1 MYVRHY
7 RGVKVTTPVI
17 EQAVSEQAVSEQAIP
32 VQAISEES
40 IGQFRASL
48 VSMDRS
54 IDNAAR
60 VNLLRALEELKAS
73 CAGAQALL
81 AADLDAFTRKDRSER
96 GVPRSYQ
103 GRGINAQIALAR
115 RESAWFGTQHLN
127 LARALNDEMP
137 HTLRLL
143 VDGSISE
150 HQATIL
156 MRETACLTT
165 QDRATLDRE
174 FCCDAA
180 ILDGC
185 GNHQLTERIRA
196 RTAEIDADS
205 VARRARK
212 AVGDRRVTA
221 RPAPDTMCWL
231 NVFLPV
237 AEGIAVHA
245 TLGRDAD
252 SVLAGGDERT
262 RAQIMA
268 DLLVERVTGIGRAT
282 PTPVTVNL
290 VVSDQSLL
298 GDSTDPAHVH
308 GYGPVPADIAREWIA
323 KSSEDS
329 EAMATVRKIYA
340 CPDTG
345 AMTAMESTARTFPKG
360 LARLIELRDR
370 SCRTPWCDAPV
381 RHRDHIRDHNKGGP
395 TSAANGAGLCAA
407 CNYAKQGLDWS
418 AEPAPGNRHTFTT
431 TTPTGHRY
439 SSAAPPLPIP
449 WAGPDAA

>member
-1 MYVRHY
+1 
-7 RGVKVTTPVI
+7 
-17 EQAVSEQAVSEQAIP
+17 
-32 VQAISEES
+32 
-40 IGQFRASL
+40 
-48 VSMDRS
+48 MDRS
-54 IDNAAR
+54 IDNEAR
-60 VNLLRALEELKAS
+60 VDLLRALEELKAS

-81 AADLDAFTRKDRSER
+81 AADLDALTRKERSER
-96 GVPRSYQ
+96 GVPRTYQ
-103 GRGINAQIALAR
+103 GRGINAQVALAR
-115 RESAWFGTQHLN
+115 RESVWFGTRHLS
-127 LARALNDEMP
+127 LARALNDELP

-143 VDGSISE
+143 VRGSISE
-150 HQATIL
+150 HQATII
-156 MRETACLTT
+156 MRETACLTA

-174 FCCDAA
+174 FCCDAT
-180 ILDGC
+180 ILAGC
-185 GNHQLTERIRA
+185 GDHQLAARIRT
-196 RTAEIDADS
+196 RTAEIDAAS

-221 RPAPDTMCWL
+221 RPAPDTMCYL
-231 NVFLPV
+231 SVLLPV

-245 TLGRDAD
+245 TLRRDAD
-252 SVLAGGDERT
+252 SVLAGGDKRT
-262 RAQIMA
+262 HAQIMA
-268 DLLVERVTGIGRAT
+268 DLLVERVTGIGRAA
-282 PTPVTVNL
+282 PTPITVNL

-329 EAMATVRKIYA
+329 ETTATVRKIYA

-381 RHRDHIRDHNKGGP
+381 RHRDHIRDHKSGGP

-418 AEPAPGNRHTFTT
+418 AEPVPGNRHTFTT

-439 SSAAPPLPIP
+439 SSVAPPLPTP

>member
-7 RGVKVTTPVI
+7 RGVKVTT
-17 EQAVSEQAVSEQAIP
+17 QVSEQAISK
-32 VQAISEES
+32 QTISEET

-60 VNLLRALEELKAS
+60 VDLLRALEELKAS

-81 AADLDAFTRKDRSER
+81 AADLDAFTRKDRGER
-96 GVPRSYQ
+96 GVPRAYQ

-115 RESAWFGTQHLN
+115 RESAWFGTQHLS

-143 VDGSISE
+143 VRGSISE

-156 MRETACLTT
+156 MRETACLTV

-180 ILDGC
+180 ILDGW

-196 RTAEIDADS
+196 RTAEIDSDS

-212 AVGDRRVTA
+212 AVGDRRVTS

-231 NVFLPV
+231 NVLLPA

-245 TLGRDAD
+245 TLRRDAD
-252 SVLAGGDERT
+252 SVLAGGDKRT

-298 GDSTDPAHVH
+298 GDNSDPAHVH

-323 KSSEDS
+323 KCSEGS
-329 EAMATVRKIYA
+329 ETMATVRKLYA
-340 CPDTG
+340 RPDTG
-345 AMTAMESTARTFPKG
+345 ALTAMESTARTFPKG

-381 RHRDHIRDHNKGGP
+381 RHRDHIRDHSRGGL

-407 CNYAKQGLDWS
+407 CNYAKQGSDWS
-418 AEPAPGNRHTFTT
+418 AEPVPGNRHTFTT

-439 SSAAPPLPIP
+439 SSEAPPLPTP
-449 WAGPDAA
+449 WTGPDAA

>member
-7 RGVKVTTPVI
+7 RGVKVTT
-17 EQAVSEQAVSEQAIP
+17 QVSEQAISK
-32 VQAISEES
+32 QAISEET

-60 VNLLRALEELKAS
+60 VDLLRALEELKAS

-81 AADLDAFTRKDRSER
+81 AADLDAFTRNDRSER
-96 GVPRSYQ
+96 GVPRAYQ

-156 MRETACLTT
+156 MRETSCLTA

-185 GNHQLTERIRA
+185 GNHQLTQRIRA
-196 RTAEIDADS
+196 RAAEIDSDS

-212 AVGDRRVTA
+212 AVGDRRVTS

-245 TLGRDAD
+245 TLRRDAD
-252 SVLAGGDERT
+252 SVLASGDKRT

-298 GDSTDPAHVH
+298 GENSDPAYVH
-308 GYGPVPADIAREWIA
+308 GYGPVPAAIAREWITKA
-323 KSSEDS
+323 SEDS
-329 EAMATVRKIYA
+329 ETVATLRKLYA
-340 CPDTG
+340 RPDTG
-345 AMTAMESTARTFPKG
+345 ALTAMESTARTFPKG

-381 RHRDHIRDHNKGGP
+381 RHRDHIRDHSRGGL

-407 CNYAKQGLDWS
+407 CNYAKQGSDWT
-418 AEPAPGNRHTFTT
+418 AEPVPGNRHTFTT

-439 SSAAPPLPIP
+439 SSEAPPLPAP
-449 WAGPDAA
+449 WTSPDAA

>member
-7 RGVKVTTPVI
+7 RGVKVTTK
-17 EQAVSEQAVSEQAIP
+17 VSEQAISK
-32 VQAISEES
+32 QTISEET

-60 VNLLRALEELKAS
+60 VDLLRALEELKAS

-81 AADLDAFTRKDRSER
+81 AADLDTVTRKDRGER

-127 LARALNDEMP
+127 LARALKDEMP

-143 VDGSISE
+143 VRGSISE

-156 MRETACLTT
+156 MRETACLTV
-165 QDRATLDRE
+165 QDRAALDRE

-185 GNHQLTERIRA
+185 GTRQLTERIRA

-212 AVGDRRVTA
+212 AVRDRRVTS

-231 NVFLPV
+231 NVLLPAAAGTV
-237 AEGIAVHA
+237 VYA

-290 VVSDQSLL
+290 IVSDQSLL
-298 GDSTDPAHVH
+298 GDGSDPAHVH
-308 GYGPVPADIAREWIA
+308 GYGPVPAAIAREWITL
-323 KSSEDS
+323 SGEDS
-329 EAMATVRKIYA
+329 ETMTTVRKLYA
-340 CPDTG
+340 RPDTG
-345 AMTAMESTARTFPKG
+345 ALTAMESTARTFPKG

-381 RHRDHIRDHNKGGP
+381 RHRDHIRDHSRGGL

-407 CNYAKQGLDWS
+407 CNYAKQGSGWS
-418 AEPAPGNRHTFTT
+418 AEPVRGTRHTFTT

-439 SSAAPPLPIP
+439 SSEAPPLPTP

>member
-7 RGVKVTTPVI
+7 RGVKVTT
-17 EQAVSEQAVSEQAIP
+17 QVSEQAISK
-32 VQAISEES
+32 QAISAET

-48 VSMDRS
+48 ASMDRS

-60 VNLLRALEELKAS
+60 VDLLRALEELKAS

-81 AADLDAFTRKDRSER
+81 AADLDAFTRNDRGER
-96 GVPRSYQ
+96 GVPRAYQ

-156 MRETACLTT
+156 MRETSCLTA

-185 GNHQLTERIRA
+185 GNHQLTQRIRA
-196 RTAEIDADS
+196 RTAEIDSDS
-205 VARRARK
+205 IARRARK
-212 AVGDRRVTA
+212 AVGDRRVTS

-245 TLGRDAD
+245 TLRRDAD
-252 SVLAGGDERT
+252 SVLAGGDKRT

-298 GDSTDPAHVH
+298 GENSDPAYVH
-308 GYGPVPADIAREWIA
+308 GYGPVPAAIAREWITKA
-323 KSSEDS
+323 SEDS
-329 EAMATVRKIYA
+329 ETVATLRKLYA
-340 CPDTG
+340 RPDTG
-345 AMTAMESTARTFPKG
+345 ALTAMESTARTFPKG

-381 RHRDHIRDHNKGGP
+381 RHRDHIRDHSRGGL

-407 CNYAKQGLDWS
+407 CNYAKQGSDWT
-418 AEPAPGNRHTFTT
+418 AEPVPGNRHTFTT

-439 SSAAPPLPIP
+439 SSEAPPLPAP
-449 WAGPDAA
+449 WTSPDAA